1 MSAHKMCSVV
11 KVDVIIAVHNA
22 QETIE
27 ETVKSAMHQEI
38 PDNLLTSLSNVKF
51 DVVVCCYND
60 ASTDKSIE
68 MLYTLKEEYA
78 NNAALH
84 HDESKL
90 IMNTTLLVG
99 TAAKGTSSRGA
110 GYARNQA

>member
-1 MSAHKMCSVV
+1 MSAHKMCTVV

-38 PDNLLTSLSNVKF
+38 PANLLTSLANVKF

-60 ASTDKSIE
+60 ASTDESVE

-78 NNAALH
+78 NNASLH

-90 IMNTTLLVG
+90 MNTTLLVG
-99 TAAKGTSSRGA
+99 TAAEGTSSRGA